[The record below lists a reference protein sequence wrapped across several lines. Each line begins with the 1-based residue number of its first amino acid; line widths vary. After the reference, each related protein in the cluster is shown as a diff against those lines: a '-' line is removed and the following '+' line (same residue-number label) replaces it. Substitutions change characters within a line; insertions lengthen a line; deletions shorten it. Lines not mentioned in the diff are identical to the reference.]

1 MINCRYCRKEALKSF
16 NDEPVCI
23 NCFDALTNREAF
35 SNLPGVSEARE
46 EYEPPFIEPKDLKL
60 SESKVYQFF
69 NPITRIQRSKD
80 ADPNQLNDEYLG
92 L

>member
-1 MINCRYCRKEALKSF
+1 MICCRYCHNEALKSF

-46 EYEPPFIEPKDLKL
+46 EYEPPFIKPKDLKL
-60 SESKVYQFF
+60 SMSNGKEHYSPYVKWQNSNKY
-69 NPITRIQRSKD
+69 
-80 ADPNQLNDEYLG
+80 DPNQDRDEYLG